1 MTIVDVQFSPAH
13 CDWAELREA
22 CLAAE
27 EAGFG
32 ALWVYDHLAG
42 AALGGRTMIECFT
55 LLGALAE
62 ATSRIEL
69 GALVTNVWNRQIGT
83 LVSAAA
89 SVAIVSGRQ
98 FHFGLGAGASPQSRF
113 ADEQRAVGAELADA
127 LEERHA
133 RVEAVLDLME
143 REWSPGREA
152 IFETFPLPSPVP
164 TSIIGVNSRPAEPDR
179 RAPRRRRQRPVASP
193 AADGVPRGRQCR
205 GGQRWA
211 AFHPHGVDP
220 LRRGLAR
227 SRPSATGGDAGGRAS
242 IGWCWPCSAVR
253 SSSPSGSHERLRQSH
268 PLAFGTS
275 QNPVGRANA
284 RLRAAAPKE
293 QSPRISQA
301 HGPSGR
307 GNAGKQLTSETG
319 RQLAEGE
326 NLRVTA
332 GEALRH
338 RRQRGVGPSA
348 RFRHPGGSRDHLHSA
363 CCCTTTSSRATS
375 GPEPTTSI
383 TCCASSALRRSTALI
398 DETVPDS
405 IRLRQPLALRDPL
418 SEPEVLAELRGLA
431 QSDPPDD
438 EPDRDGLLR
447 HPHAGRDPPQRAR
460 EPGVVHGLHAV
471 PARDQPGTAGD
482 VAQLPDDGEQPHRA
496 RHRQRFAARRGDRRG
511 RGDDDGTPAEQGR
524 RRAASSSTTTSI
536 RRPWRCSPPAPSRSG
551 SSWSSATSSAST
563 TTRVSARC

>member
-164 TSIIGVNSRPAEPDR
+164 TSIVGVNSLRLSRISGR
-179 RAPRRRRQRPVASP
+179 R
-193 AADGVPRGRQCR
+193 ADGVNVPWHHPRRTEFLE
-205 GGQRWA
+205 A
-211 AFHPHGVDP
+211 A
-220 LRRGLAR
+220 
-227 SRPSATGGDAGGRAS
+227 SAEAATAGRAF
-242 IGWCWPCSAVR
+242 IRTVWTHFDEALLDPD
-253 SSSPSGSHERLRQSH
+253 H
-268 PLAFGTS
+268 PQRVAM
-275 QNPVGRANA
+275 
-284 RLRAAAPKE
+284 RAAA
-293 QSPRISQA
+293 
-301 HGPSGR
+301 
-307 GNAGKQLTSETG
+307 
-319 RQLAEGE
+319 
-326 NLRVTA
+326 
-332 GEALRH
+332 
-338 RRQRGVGPSA
+338 
-348 RFRHPGGSRDHLHSA
+348 
-363 CCCTTTSSRATS
+363 
-375 GPEPTTSI
+375 
-383 TCCASSALRRSTALI
+383 I
-398 DETVPDS
+398 D
-405 IRLRQPLALRDPL
+405 RL
-418 SEPEVLAELRGLA
+418 VLAVL
-431 QSDPPDD
+431 
-438 EPDRDGLLR
+438 
-447 HPHAGRDPPQRAR
+447 GRPKLVTQR
-460 EPGVVHGLHAV
+460 
-471 PARDQPGTAGD
+471 
-482 VAQLPDDGEQPHRA
+482 VA
-496 RHRQRFAARRGDRRG
+496 
-511 RGDDDGTPAEQGR
+511 
-524 RRAASSSTTTSI
+524 
-536 RRPWRCSPPAPSRSG
+536 
-551 SSWSSATSSAST
+551 
-563 TTRVSARC
+563 